1 MIIRVLSAGGDEI
14 ASAREDAYVHL
25 VLTDRAYEK
34 GSTIR
39 IEVEETPGYYMVKLD
54 EALEETL

>member
-25 VLTDRAYEK
+25 VLSRELPLVFSCIY
-34 GSTIR
+34 R
-39 IEVEETPGYYMVKLD
+39 IIFESIISK
-54 EALEETL
+54 EAGER